1 MSTLDNFVNI
11 NNLLNLCDD
20 PSAEYYSVA
29 LDINGMFTGKYTI
42 NRASLL
48 GLPQKGKV
56 QITFGEKLEDIGII
70 HTGKE
75 FGYNFRMKLFN

>member
-1 MSTLDNFVNI
+1 
-11 NNLLNLCDD
+11 
-20 PSAEYYSVA
+20 
-29 LDINGMFTGKYTI
+29 MFTGKYTI

>member
-1 MSTLDNFVNI
+1 MSTLDKFINI
-11 NNLLNLCDD
+11 VDLLDLCDD
-20 PSAEYYSVA
+20 PSSEYYSVA
-29 LDINGMFTGKYTI
+29 LDINGMFTGKYPM

-48 GLPQKGKV
+48 ALPQKGKV
-56 QITFGEKLEDIGII
+56 QITFGEKLEDMSII